1 MENSVS
7 FEGKIVEINDKLNY
21 YIILQTIYNN
31 SIYLF
36 GNELIDEETPSE
48 NVAILKVINQPDGLG
63 VVFEND
69 ENLQQELFEIFTK
82 KLEETEAIDE

>member
-1 MENSVS
+1 MNNDAS
-7 FEGKIVEINDKLNY
+7 FEGKVVEVNDKLNY
-21 YIILQTIYNN
+21 YIIVQTFYNN

-48 NVAILKVINQPDGLG
+48 NVAILKVVNQPDGLG

-69 ENLQQELFEIFTK
+69 ETIQQELLKIFSK
-82 KLEETEAIDE
+82 KLEEVETED